1 MRALKNVW
9 QTVMAEL
16 YKTPPAESVLF
27 VCLGNICR
35 SPTAEGV
42 FRQRVAHAGMSDRI
56 VIESAGIGDW
66 HVGEPPD
73 RRAITHAAK
82 RGYDIRKQR
91 ARQICAADFERFNW
105 ILAMDHEVLRGLRD
119 VEPVSH
125 AAHVGLFLDFAPS
138 LGVRDVPD
146 PYYGAADG
154 FERVLDLV
162 ETASD
167 SLIERIRDGTR

>member
-1 MRALKNVW
+1 
-9 QTVMAEL
+9 
-16 YKTPPAESVLF
+16 
-27 VCLGNICR
+27 
-35 SPTAEGV
+35 
-42 FRQRVAHAGMSDRI
+42 MSDRI
-56 VIESAGIGDW
+56 AIESAGIGDW

-91 ARQICAADFERFNW
+91 ARQISAADFERFNW
-105 ILAMDHEVLRGLRD
+105 ILAMDQRGIAGTSTTWSRCRMLRNR
-119 VEPVSH
+119 
-125 AAHVGLFLDFAPS
+125 LFLDFAPS

-162 ETASD
+162 ESASD
-167 SLIERIRDGTR
+167 SLIEKIRDGARDHRRCARTTRGPRRARESRPSSAPNA